1 MLTTEIL
8 RAEHRWIASILSCLE
23 TLLKGARDGG
33 ELDPEAAA
41 EVVVLLEDFA
51 DGLHQ
56 RKEEE
61 VVFPRLLERIGYG
74 DEEQLGELLE
84 DHVYERALMAGV
96 RSTLSGALHGDP
108 PRIPEFLDEADVCL
122 SIHRRHMEE
131 ENSSLLPMIDEYL
144 LPEDD
149 ERMLAEFR
157 HLDAMGPDP
166 AGVLENV
173 RALCH
178 RLGVPEP

>member
-8 RAEHRWIASILSCLE
+8 RAEHRWIGAILSCLE
-23 TLLKGARDGG
+23 VLLETARAGG
-33 ELDPEAAA
+33 GLDPETAA

-61 VVFPRLLERIGYG
+61 AVFPRLLERIGAG
-74 DEEQLGELLE
+74 DEERLGELLE

-96 RSTLSGALHGDP
+96 RSSLSGALHGDP
-108 PRIPEFLDEADVCL
+108 PRIPEFLEEAEVCL
-122 SIHRRHMEE
+122 SIHRRHVEDE
-131 ENSSLLPMIDEYL
+131 TASLLPMIEEHL

-149 ERMLAEFR
+149 ERILAEFR
-157 HLDAMGPDP
+157 HLDALGPDP
-166 AGVLENV
+166 AGVLESV
-173 RALCH
+173 RAMCH
-178 RLGVPEP
+178 RHGVPEP